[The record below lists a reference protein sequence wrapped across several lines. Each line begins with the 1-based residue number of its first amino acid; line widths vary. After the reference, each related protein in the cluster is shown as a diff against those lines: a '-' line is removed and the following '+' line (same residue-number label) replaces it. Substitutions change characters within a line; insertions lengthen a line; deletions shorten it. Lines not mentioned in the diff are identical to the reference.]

1 MAAAAVRAREA
12 VWSGTM
18 EEDDKLLQGWCTD
31 ATLLLVQAC
40 GLGRYMGEEA
50 AAHAPAAFDI
60 QVPPASTSQHPL
72 RPLCGA

>member
-12 VWSGTM
+12 LWSRTV
-18 EEDDKLLQGWCTD
+18 EEDEKLLQGWCVR
-31 ATLLLVQAC
+31 AALLLVEAC

-60 QVPPASTSQHPL
+60 QVTTASATQQ
-72 RPLCGA
+72 A